1 MNGIK
6 TEIINKM
13 IELFSDSKTNFK
25 KIMDMKHYIIL
36 KETDSNQLIL
46 NKSIQNLIMF
56 FKININQKYEFEQRK
71 EDLFDDF
78 ILFINLSIKKLRKEE
93 VKEAYDKFIKWSEKQ
108 ILNIPSKDKMESYS
122 KLKNYVEIR
131 RYSRKES
138 NTLP

>member
-131 RYSRKES
+131 RYSRKG
-138 NTLP
+138 

>member
-6 TEIINKM
+6 TEVINKM

-36 KETDSNQLIL
+36 KETDSNQIIL
-46 NKSIQNLIMF
+46 NKSMQNLIMF
-56 FKININQKYEFEQRK
+56 FKIDINQKYELEQRK

-93 VKEAYDKFIKWSEKQ
+93 VKEAYDKFTKWSEKQ

-122 KLKNYVEIR
+122 TLKNYVEIR
-131 RYSRKES
+131 RYSRKG
-138 NTLP
+138 

>member
-56 FKININQKYEFEQRK
+56 FKIKINQKYEFEQRK

-122 KLKNYVEIR
+122 TLKNYVEIR
-131 RYSRKES
+131 RYSRKG
-138 NTLP
+138 

>member
-93 VKEAYDKFIKWSEKQ
+93 VKEAYDKFTKWSEKQ

-122 KLKNYVEIR
+122 TLKNYVEIR
-131 RYSRKES
+131 RYSRKG
-138 NTLP
+138 

>member
-122 KLKNYVEIR
+122 TLKNYVEIR
-131 RYSRKES
+131 RYSRKG
-138 NTLP
+138 